1 VCFEQNPRIGRNN
14 YYVTAAGV
22 NVAQVA
28 VQDLL
33 PHQEQEPAQARTVT
47 NEILYSVVPYKLLTR
62 YLLDPALRKRVDKAK
77 QRSGLFHP
85 LKYKAGDGSLKRRAY
100 VRALGLRLARKY
112 KEFYPEPTDSGF

>member
-1 VCFEQNPRIGRNN
+1 
-14 YYVTAAGV
+14 VTAAGV

-33 PHQEQEPAQARTVT
+33 PHQEAEPAQARTVT
-47 NEILYSVVPYKLLTR
+47 NEILYSVVPYRLLTR

-77 QRSGLFHP
+77 NRSGLFHP
-85 LKYKAGDGSLKRRAY
+85 LRYRAGDGSLKRRAY
-100 VRALGLRLARKY
+100 VRALDWRLKRKY